1 MEIGALLVQLEHS
14 SEGFDLTCQEPILI
28 TQLLIVTLQLR
39 ILSFQLRQHQRARIR
54 RRRRRLHR
62 AEPRAPPLAYWSSWG
77 PGDSRT
83 WLSPPA
89 WCFRGREACL
99 ADIVWI
105 FGTLGR
111 ARTRARRNHSQR
123 RPA

>member
-14 SEGFDLTCQEPILI
+14 SEGFDLTCQKPILI

-39 ILSFQLRQHQRARIR
+39 ILSLQLRQHQRARIR
-54 RRRRRLHR
+54 RRRRRLDR

-77 PGDSRT
+77 P
-83 WLSPPA
+83 
-89 WCFRGREACL
+89 EACL
-99 ADIVWI
+99 ASIVWI